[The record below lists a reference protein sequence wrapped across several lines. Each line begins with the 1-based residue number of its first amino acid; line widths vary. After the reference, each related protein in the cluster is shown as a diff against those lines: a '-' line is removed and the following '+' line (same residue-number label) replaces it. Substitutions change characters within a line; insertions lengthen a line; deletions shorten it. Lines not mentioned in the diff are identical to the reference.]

1 MASTFINGLGK
12 EYADPQQRKQYLA
25 DNADAVVRKT
35 YMQRFTPE
43 ELQARKEE
51 LANVSISINDIE
63 AEKKEAMK
71 EFKDRLDPLTEQ
83 RGVLISDIRRKAKEV
98 TEDCYCFV
106 VEEERMTYVIA
117 ANGDCIEARPCTADE
132 LQKTVFES
140 LRKTGTEG

>member
-1 MASTFINGLGK
+1 MDQTFINGLGK
-12 EYADPQQRKQYLA
+12 EYTDPQKRKQFLA

-63 AEKKEAMK
+63 SEKKDAMK

-83 RGVLISDIRRKAKEV
+83 RTILIGDIRRKAKEV
-98 TEDCYCFV
+98 TGDCYCFV
-106 VEEERMTYVIA
+106 NEEERMTYVIA
-117 ANGDCIEARPCTADE
+117 ENGECIEARPCTADE
-132 LQKTVFES
+132 LQKSVFQT
-140 LRKTGTEG
+140 LRATGTEG

>member
-25 DNADAVVRKT
+25 DNADSVVKKT
-35 YMQRFTPE
+35 YMQRYTPE

-71 EFKDRLDPLTEQ
+71 EFNERLDPLTEQ
-83 RGVLISDIRRKAKEV
+83 RTILIGDIRRKAKEV
-98 TEDCYCFV
+98 TGDCYCFV
-106 VEEERMTYVIA
+106 SEEERMTYVISE
-117 ANGDCIEARPCTADE
+117 NGDCIEARPCTADE
-132 LQKTVFES
+132 LQKTVFQPI
-140 LRKTGTEG
+140 RKTGTED